1 MCMDRLSLSASALSS
16 APPASA
22 RPWLAL
28 VGIGEDGRSGLST
41 AALRALDGAEL
52 VVGGERHLDLAAPF
66 EGERVAWPR
75 PLSDAF
81 PTILA
86 HRRRPVCVL
95 ATGDPFNFGVGAEL
109 ARLVPADEIVC
120 HPQPSAFSLAA
131 ARLAW
136 SLPDCACISLHGRAL
151 ERILP
156 HLQPGARILALSWD
170 GSTPGRL
177 AALLRERGFGDSRI
191 TVLERMGGPGERVIR
206 SEAQGF
212 AFADLH
218 PLNTVAVEV
227 VADRDARVIALAPGL
242 PDSLFEND
250 GQLTKAEIRALT
262 LAALAPRAGQ
272 LLWDVGAGSGSV
284 SIEWMLRHPRNR
296 AVAVE
301 AREDRAERI
310 RRNACELGVPDLT
323 LVRGEAPAALKDLP
337 DPDAVFIG
345 GGFTDPGLFDLCWT
359 RLRPGGRLVANA
371 VTLETEARLLA
382 LFSERGGSLK
392 RIALSRADPVGTL
405 HGWRP
410 AMPVTQWAA
419 TKP

>member
-1 MCMDRLSLSASALSS
+1 MDRLSPSASALSS
-16 APPASA
+16 PTLAST

-28 VGIGEDGRSGLST
+28 VGIGEDGRSGLSA
-41 AALRALDGAEL
+41 AALRALEGAEL
-52 VVGGERHLDLAAPF
+52 VVGGERHLELAAPF
-66 EGERVAWPR
+66 EGERLAWPR

-81 PTILA
+81 PKILA
-86 HRRRPVCVL
+86 RRGQPVCVL
-95 ATGDPFNFGVGAEL
+95 ATGDPFHFGVGAEL
-109 ARLVPADEIVC
+109 APLVPADEIVC

-131 ARLAW
+131 ARLTW

-151 ERILP
+151 ERIVP
-156 HLQPGARILALSWD
+156 PLQPGARILALSWD
-170 GSTPGRL
+170 ESTPGRL
-177 AALLRERGFGDSRI
+177 AALLRERGFGQSRI
-191 TVLERMGGPGERVIR
+191 TVLERMGGPGERILR

-212 AFADLH
+212 ALADLH

-227 VADRDARVIALAPGL
+227 VAESDARVITLAPGL
-242 PDSLFEND
+242 PDPFFEND

-262 LAALAPRAGQ
+262 LAALAPRAGE

-301 AREDRAERI
+301 AREERAERI
-310 RRNACELGVPDLT
+310 RRNAWGLGVPDLT
-323 LVRGEAPAALKDLP
+323 LVRGKAPAALEELP
-337 DPDAVFIG
+337 EPDAVFVG
-345 GGFTDPGLFDLCWT
+345 GGFADAGVFEACWA
-359 RLRPGGRLVANA
+359 RLRPGGRLVVNA

-382 LFSERGGSLK
+382 LFSEHGGSLK
-392 RIALSRADPVGTL
+392 RIAVSRADPVGTL